1 MQEERIIQYVP
12 NENINKEK
20 WDYCILTSGNGL
32 IYAYSWYLD
41 RMADNW
47 DALVLGDYDFVMPLP
62 WRKKMGIHYLYY
74 PAFVAQLGLFGN
86 NITSVLLEQFF
97 LAIPG
102 KFRYWDMPLNHKNNY
117 SLEQFHLNQR
127 ANYILDLNKPYSEL
141 NKAYRENTRRNIKKA
156 LGYGCVV
163 KKGIDINEVIR
174 LASEQPQQNETAH
187 QDYSNFKQVYDQLKK
202 EEKAIT
208 YGIFSNT
215 NQLLASCALLFSNN
229 RWYYILVGNHPNGRT
244 LGASHLLIDA
254 FIKDHAGRE
263 YILDFEGSDLRN
275 LAFFYSSF
283 GSLQETYTT
292 IKLNRLP
299 WYVRWAKQQ

>member
-1 MQEERIIQYVP
+1 MKEQKMIQYVS
-12 NENINKEK
+12 NEKINKEK
-20 WDYCILTSGNGL
+20 WDCCIRSSCNGL

-47 DALVLGDYDFVMPLP
+47 DALVLGDYEVVMPLP
-62 WRKKMGIHYLYY
+62 WRKKMGILYLYQ

-86 NITSVLLEQFF
+86 DISQGLLQQFF

-102 KFRYWDMPLNHKNNY
+102 KFRYWDMPLNHTNNY
-117 SLEQFHLNQR
+117 GLNEYHLNQR
-127 ANYILDLNKPYSEL
+127 ANYILNLDKPYPEL

-156 LGYGCVV
+156 LGYGCIV
-163 KKGIDINEVIR
+163 KKGIDINEVTR
-174 LASEQPQQNETAH
+174 LASEQPQQNETTAK
-187 QDYSNFKQVYDQLKK
+187 DYTNFSHLYGHLAK
-202 EEKAIT
+202 EEKAVT
-208 YGIFSNT
+208 YGVYSTT
-215 NQLLASCALLFSNN
+215 NQLLASCALIFSNK
-229 RWYYILVGNHPNGRT
+229 RWYYILVGNHANGRT

-263 YILDFEGSDLRN
+263 VILDFEGSDLRN

-283 GSLQETYTT
+283 GSRQESYAT

-299 WYVRWAKQQ
+299 WYIRWLKQ